1 MGDGVQ
7 EISRVIIKPSSET
20 TGHPT
25 NLKLSYLDQLI
36 PSFYIPLIFFYKAD
50 ESRGLTTSN
59 HVQLCQQ
66 LKQSL
71 SNTLTSFYPLAGR
84 IEENFVVDSWNFGV
98 EFIEARAH
106 VQLMDVIQGPDT
118 EDFKQYL
125 PLDPTT
131 GEARRLLVVKITFF
145 DCGGVALGLCFS
157 HKVADF
163 TSIMA
168 FANAWAATCRG
179 ETEFSRF
186 IFNLDSYFPARDFP
200 GSDFWGFLLSDENY
214 VTKRFVFDE
223 EKLAALKQ
231 EATSSSLKDPTRV
244 ELVSAFI
251 WKHFMELAKSKNQE
265 ARKTFAAMHAVNLRA
280 RKFPPGL
287 LENVFGN
294 CLMSGLAF
302 SDTNVTCD
310 QYNSVEEY
318 GDLVRKLRSSFKR
331 ISDDY
336 IAEAQSGDRY
346 LNDLYKLLSPVLK
359 GELEYCSFSSWC
371 RFPVYEVDY
380 GWGNPIWLC
389 TTALPLKNLTV
400 LVNSRCGEGIEAWVN
415 MQQDNLEMLETQIK
429 LIPSTGLKDLDA
441 CGKRLQG
448 KSSS

>member
-1 MGDGVQ
+1 MGADVQ
-7 EISRVIIKPSSET
+7 EISRVIIKPTSET
-20 TGHPT
+20 TSHPT

-36 PSFYIPLIFFYKAD
+36 PSFYVPLIFFYKAD

-59 HVQLCQQ
+59 HVHLSHQ

-84 IEENFVVDSWNFGV
+84 IEENFVVVDSCDSGF

-106 VQLMDVIQGPDT
+106 VQLMNVIQEPDT
-118 EDFKQYL
+118 EDLKQYL

-131 GEARRLLVVKITFF
+131 GEARRLLVVQITFF
-145 DCGGVALGLCFS
+145 ECGGVAVGLCFS

-163 TSIMA
+163 TSIVA

-186 IFNLDSYFPARDFP
+186 TFDLASYFPAREFP
-200 GSDFWGFLLSDENY
+200 GSDFWGFLMSDENY
-214 VTKRFVFDE
+214 VTKRFVFDK

-231 EATSSSLKDPTRV
+231 EATSSSLKDPTKV

-251 WKHFMELAKSKNQE
+251 WKLFMEVAKSKNQE
-265 ARKTFAAMHAVNLRA
+265 ARKTYAAIHAVNLRA
-280 RKFPPGL
+280 RKFPPEL

-294 CLMSGLAF
+294 CIMSGLAF

-310 QYNSVEEY
+310 EY
-318 GDLVRKLRSSFKR
+318 KGVDEFPDLVRKLRSSFKR
-331 ISDDY
+331 ISDNY
-336 IAEAQSGDRY
+336 IAEAQTGDRY
-346 LNDLYKLLSPVLK
+346 LNDLYGMFSQVLK

-380 GWGNPIWLC
+380 GWGNPIWLG

-400 LVNSRCGEGIEAWVN
+400 LVDSRRGEGIEAWVN
-415 MQQDNLEMLETQIK
+415 MKQDNLEMLETQIK

-441 CGKRLQG
+441 CG
-448 KSSS
+448 

>member
-1 MGDGVQ
+1 MAAGVQ

-20 TGHPT
+20 TPHPT

-36 PSFYIPLIFFYKAD
+36 PSFYVPLIFFYKAD
-50 ESRGLTTSN
+50 ESRGLTSSN
-59 HVQLCQQ
+59 HVHLSQQ

-71 SNTLTSFYPLAGR
+71 SDTLTSFCPLAGR
-84 IEENFVVDSWNFGV
+84 IEDDVVVIDSCDSGV
-98 EFIEARAH
+98 EFIEARAR
-106 VQLMDVIQGPDT
+106 VQLMNVIQGPDM
-118 EDFKQYL
+118 EDLKQYL

-131 GEARRLLVVKITFF
+131 GEARRLLVVQITFF
-145 DCGGVALGLCFS
+145 DCGGVALALCFS
-157 HKVADF
+157 HKVADC
-163 TSIMA
+163 TSIVA

-179 ETEFSRF
+179 ETELSRF
-186 IFNLDSYFPARDFP
+186 SFNLGSYFPAREFP

-251 WKHFMELAKSKNQE
+251 WKIFMEVAKSKNQE
-265 ARKTFAAMHAVNLRA
+265 ARKTYAALHAVNLRA
-280 RKFPPGL
+280 RKIPPEL
-287 LENVFGN
+287 LQNVFGN
-294 CLMSGLAF
+294 CMMSGLAF
-302 SDTNVTCD
+302 SDANVTCD
-310 QYNSVEEY
+310 QYEDVDELR
-318 GDLVRKLRSSFKR
+318 DLVSKLRSSFKR

-336 IAEAQSGDRY
+336 IAEAQTGDRY
-346 LNDLYKLLSPVLK
+346 LNDLYEMFSQVLK

-371 RFPVYEVDY
+371 RSRVYEVDY
-380 GWGNPIWLC
+380 GWGIPIWLS

-415 MQQDNLEMLETQIK
+415 MKQDNLEMLETQFK
-429 LIPSTGLKDLDA
+429 LIPCTGLKDLDA
-441 CGKRLQG
+441 
-448 KSSS
+448 